1 VIDFDALASAR
12 LSDDPYKWALVD
24 RAVEP
29 GDALTLLERFPDSG
43 YWQITGDDGEKRYT
57 YAARPL
63 VTLGASHAALVG
75 PLDPAWQ
82 QVAADLVSP
91 EYRRSLGHLI
101 GRSLDDCLM
110 EASVWRWDAA
120 AHLGAHLD
128 MDTKVVTHVFY
139 FSHRWETD
147 WGGCL
152 RILNSQDTDDV
163 VAEIPPRLGT
173 ASVLVRSDR
182 SWHAVS
188 PVDTTAAEPRRSL
201 IVTWFA
207 PGAVSPV
214 WQVDESGAV
223 HCPVGEPERQ
233 AA

>member
-1 VIDFDALASAR
+1 VIDFDAIASAR
-12 LSDDPYKWALVD
+12 LSRDPYEWALVD
-24 RAVEP
+24 PALASD
-29 GDALTLLERFPDSG
+29 DAKTLLEHFPDSG

-63 VTLGASHAALVG
+63 VTLGAAHAAPVG
-75 PLDPAWQ
+75 PLHPAWQ
-82 QVAADLVSP
+82 QVANDLVSP
-91 EYRRSLGHLI
+91 EYRQALGELV

-110 EASVWRWDAA
+110 EASVWRWDAD
-120 AHLGAHLD
+120 AHLGSHKD
-128 MDTKVVTHVFY
+128 MGTKVVTHVFY
-139 FSHRWETD
+139 FSHHWEAA

-152 RILNSQDTDDV
+152 RILDSHDTDDV

-173 ASVLVRSDR
+173 ASVLVRSER

-201 IVTWFA
+201 IVTWFE
-207 PGAVSPV
+207 PGSVSPV
-214 WQVDESGAV
+214 WQVDEAGAV